1 MNAPSYKTH
10 DPKGWCGDPKRGAAM
25 GRGSKHAS
33 DTSAEIKFYLREVR
47 LDSGGYDTNG
57 TYFGWHQR
65 LYWYADAEGKV
76 DATLRASNRVEAI
89 DTIRTEYP
97 RAKFFGK
104 AVAK

>member
-33 DTSAEIKFYLREVR
+33 DTSVEIKFYLRQVR
-47 LDSGGYDTNG
+47 IDEGGYDTNG
-57 TYFGWHQR
+57 TYFGHGGT
-65 LYWYADAEGKV
+65 LYWYADAEGRV
-76 DATLRASNRVEAI
+76 DATLRASDRAEAI
-89 DTIRTEYP
+89 ETIRTKYP